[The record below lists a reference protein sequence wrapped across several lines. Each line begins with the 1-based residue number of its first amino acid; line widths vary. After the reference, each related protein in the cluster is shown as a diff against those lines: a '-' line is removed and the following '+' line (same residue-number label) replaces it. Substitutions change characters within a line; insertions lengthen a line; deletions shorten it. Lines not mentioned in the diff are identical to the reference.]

1 MLNTKTIDLIIK
13 TYNENNSIYQAAKT
27 GKVTYQTAKRILINN
42 NIININ
48 KPEVIE
54 AEIIEDLPIQAQNN
68 PPGSILSHDNEPG
81 NGITLP
87 NNIYNINNNILNKDN
102 INIPNEIN
110 NDINIKDDDLHSQ
123 LDNKKEYYNSKIDT
137 VLNLILKEYKNNI
150 NLIPKSKLGIDFG
163 IFYDKR
169 FPKSA
174 DNTRINDNRSIIF
187 ANFGDNTDM
196 ISAITQ
202 IKSNKNKLVNR

>member
-1 MLNTKTIDLIIK
+1 MVKITKKQELQIKEIAASGGTLYRLAKDTGLSRYII
-13 TYNENNSIYQAAKT
+13 NNYINNNNIK
-27 GKVTYQTAKRILINN
+27 LINN
-42 NIININ
+42 
-48 KPEVIE
+48 KPE
-54 AEIIEDLPIQAQNN
+54 EIIEPEIVEISTESSLPAPQPAI
-68 PPGSILSHDNEPG
+68 
-81 NGITLP
+81 
-87 NNIYNINNNILNKDN
+87 NNIYNINKYNNNNILNKEELDLIDNKDLN
-102 INIPNEIN
+102 INNVN
-110 NDINIKDDDLHSQ
+110 ADSLQ
-123 LDNKKEYYNSKIDT
+123 DNKKDYYNSKIDN

-169 FPKSA
+169 FPKNA

-202 IKSNKNKLVNR
+202 IKMNKSKIVK

>member
-54 AEIIEDLPIQAQNN
+54 PEIIEELPIQAQNN

-81 NGITLP
+81 NGITP
-87 NNIYNINNNILNKDN
+87 YNNNKYNINNINKDN
-102 INIPNEIN
+102 E
-110 NDINIKDDDLHSQ
+110 L
-123 LDNKKEYYNSKIDT
+123 ID
-137 VLNLILKEYKNNI
+137 NNI
-150 NLIPKSKLGIDFG
+150 NINKDKNTNSLIENKINTKKAKYIDQLDKSLNNLFRRYKNDYKLVHPNFLSRDIGIM
-163 IFYDKR
+163 IDKINVLTGGN
-169 FPKSA
+169 
-174 DNTRINDNRSIIF
+174 NTNIDNRSIIF
-187 ANFGDNTDM
+187 ANFGNNEDM
-196 ISAITQ
+196 INAINQ